1 MKLKF
6 LLLAGII
13 VMIASTVTVL
23 VMQSNV
29 EKARHRK
36 EQPSQ
41 LPTAISN
48 YNQTFKLNTSPPLW
62 PESQK
67 SGGTN
72 GLTAK

>member
-6 LLLAGII
+6 LLLAGILM
-13 VMIASTVTVL
+13 MIASTVTVL
-23 VMQSNV
+23 VMQSN
-29 EKARHRK
+29 AHRRA
-36 EQPSQ
+36 QPSQ

-62 PESQK
+62 PDSQK